1 MKPTERIKKIE
12 RDRVTLSRECT
23 VKEIIDYVENY
34 LLMIE
39 DHFTKNLER
48 ELKNQNY
55 EDVFKYQSIIEAGRS
70 TRIQLLTDL
79 RNFAGAK

>member
-39 DHFTKNLER
+39 DHFIKNLEQ
-48 ELKNQNY
+48 ELKIQNY
-55 EDVFKYQSIIEAGRS
+55 GNVFKYQSIIEAGRS

>member
-1 MKPTERIKKIE
+1 MTPTERIEKIE
-12 RDRVTLSRECT
+12 RDRVTLSRNCT

-34 LLMIE
+34 LLMTE

-48 ELKNQNY
+48 ELEIQNY
-55 EDVFKYQSIIEAGRS
+55 GNVFKYQSIIEAGRS